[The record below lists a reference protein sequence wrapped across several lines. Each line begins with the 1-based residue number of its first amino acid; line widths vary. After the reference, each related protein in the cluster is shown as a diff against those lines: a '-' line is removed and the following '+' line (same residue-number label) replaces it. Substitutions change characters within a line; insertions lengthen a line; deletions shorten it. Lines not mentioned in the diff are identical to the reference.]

1 MTRLEK
7 IEMAIEKGYTCDP
20 ESGKVYGITGKEHV
34 SKHSEGYM
42 LIRITKDKKTY
53 HLRAHQ
59 FIYYCVHKE
68 IVEQIDHI
76 NGVKDD
82 NRIENLRAVTHQQN
96 HFNRT
101 KAKGYTWHKPNNKWL
116 AYIKRDGKKIH
127 LGYFDTEEEAHG
139 AYLDAKEI
147 YHII

>member
-20 ESGKVYGITGKEHV
+20 ESGKVYGVKGKELIT
-34 SKHSEGYM
+34 KNNGY
-42 LIRITKDKKTY
+42 IRFMIHKDKKPY

-76 NGVKDD
+76 NGVRDD
-82 NRIENLRAVTHQQN
+82 NRIDNLRAVTHQQN
-96 HFNRT
+96 QHNRT
-101 KAKGYTWHKPNNKWL
+101 KAKGYYWHKPSNKWL

-127 LGYFDTEEEAHG
+127 LGTFNNEEEAHG